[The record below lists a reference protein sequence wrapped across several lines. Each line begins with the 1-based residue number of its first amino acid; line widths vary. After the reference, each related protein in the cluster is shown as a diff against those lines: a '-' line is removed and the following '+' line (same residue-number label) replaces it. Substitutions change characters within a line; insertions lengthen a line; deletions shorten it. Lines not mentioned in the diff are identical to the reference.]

1 MDTVWKGITRYKG
14 RKKKGSKKNTEI
26 LSIKYWKESVIKT
39 GTGIKTGESKMKK
52 EIIFVKGIKKGSRQ
66 VAEGWGVKID

>member
-1 MDTVWKGITRYKG
+1 MKGNNEIQGKE
-14 RKKKGSKKNTEI
+14 KKGSKKNTEI

-52 EIIFVKGIKKGSRQ
+52 RNYFC
-66 VAEGWGVKID
+66 